1 VASKSGVCV
10 ARSLKI
16 LRRRVVQEQRFR
28 EQRRQGATQVVR
40 RDPLTIYAFEHDAWP
55 AIVLLDDPTIS
66 ARIKSLIRPRLI
78 ALLGQQRILYLES
91 CSEPPEAQMEIR
103 DVTARLVESR
113 VLEDLSEP
121 ALVDR
126 MMQTSQ
132 DNDISSVQAVL
143 REPDGIIQILSYST
157 G

>member
-1 VASKSGVCV
+1 
-10 ARSLKI
+10 
-16 LRRRVVQEQRFR
+16 
-28 EQRRQGATQVVR
+28 
-40 RDPLTIYAFEHDAWP
+40 
-55 AIVLLDDPTIS
+55 
-66 ARIKSLIRPRLI
+66 
-78 ALLGQQRILYLES
+78 
-91 CSEPPEAQMEIR
+91 MEIR